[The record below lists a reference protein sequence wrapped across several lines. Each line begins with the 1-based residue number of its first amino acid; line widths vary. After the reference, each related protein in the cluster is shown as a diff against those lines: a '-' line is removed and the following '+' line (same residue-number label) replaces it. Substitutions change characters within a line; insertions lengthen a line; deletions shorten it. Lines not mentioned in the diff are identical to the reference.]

1 MSRTQS
7 TYLFSIIIPTFNSGS
22 CLPLALN
29 SIATQTF
36 NNVEVIIMDG
46 GSTDNTL
53 DILNEYKDQIPNIVV
68 NTEKDDGIYDAM
80 NKGINKATGSWLY
93 FMGSD
98 DVFHDNNALERLVNT
113 INDTKAQ
120 VIYGNAK
127 IIGDTGWAKD
137 GDVYDGPF
145 TLQKLLEQNIC
156 HQAMCYQTLFIKNEI
171 GYYNQKYIKSA
182 DWDFN
187 LRCWSK
193 GNFEYVD
200 TIIVNLAAGGV
211 STDSTD
217 HALISDFV
225 DNLQSYFGWGLYHPN
240 LNSSGTWFYPMVLK
254 KQKES
259 PSFRL
264 KVLNFKN
271 KLKKKIKSL
280 FK

>member
-1 MSRTQS
+1 MP
-7 TYLFSIIIPTFNSGS
+7 LFSIIIPTYNSEAT
-22 CLPLALN
+22 LLQVRQ
-29 SIATQTF
+29 SISNQSF
-36 NNVEVIIMDG
+36 QDFEVCIMDG
-46 GSTDNTL
+46 GSTDGTYTL
-53 DILNEYKDQIPNIVV
+53 VAQWQKEDQRVLWYQEPD
-68 NTEKDDGIYDAM
+68 KGIYDAM
-80 NKGINKATGSWLY
+80 NKGITKATGSWLY

-98 DVFHDNNALERLVNT
+98 DVFHDNNALERLVNI

-200 TIIVNLAAGGV
+200 TIIVNFAAGGV

-217 HALISDFV
+217 HALISDYV

-259 PSFRL
+259 PSFSM